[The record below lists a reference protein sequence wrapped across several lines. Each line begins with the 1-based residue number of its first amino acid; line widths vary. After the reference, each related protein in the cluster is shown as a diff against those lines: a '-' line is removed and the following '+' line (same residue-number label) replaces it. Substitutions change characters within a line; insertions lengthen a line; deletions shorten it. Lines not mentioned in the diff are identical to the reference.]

1 MDLSSFIKIYHGSG
15 ENDLVLIYSTL
26 RGTLLQVS
34 RSVADALQESGLKG
48 PEQEILVW
56 LGILVPDAEAE
67 KRQVA
72 GYFDWANANARR
84 FTALVTLN
92 QDCNPAGPGCH
103 ENRLGGIEHMSEETA
118 DLLVEKILKGPLA
131 TGREVQLEFRGG
143 EALLSIPLIR
153 RIAGPL
159 REAAVAK
166 GSGFSF
172 NLVTDGSLLTRAVVE
187 ELLPLGLAGARVNI
201 DVPADFHNSRQP
213 AASNHGNHDV
223 VLNNI
228 SQICDVLKIRAMGRF
243 TRENHRRVPELLDL
257 LEQAGITPDM
267 LQMVQ
272 FSPVVPGGEA
282 SGSDAFPSGCACSGE
297 PWQMEASLQLRGE
310 ILKRG
315 WSTPKPK
322 LADCMVEF
330 ENDLVVARD
339 GSLYKCPAFM
349 GSDDMKI
356 GSLAGGIEDYRKS
369 HNLDVWK
376 NGTCLECSYLPL
388 CFGGCRFMQRLRS
401 GAIDGVDCR
410 KEYFDA
416 VLERI
421 VRQDIEFRRK

>member
-1 MDLSSFIKIYHGSG
+1 MDLSSFIKIYHGTG

-34 RSVADALQESGLKG
+34 RSVADTLQESGLKG

-92 QDCNPAGPGCH
+92 QDCSTAGPGCH
-103 ENRLGGIEHMSEETA
+103 EDRLGGIEHMSEATA
-118 DLLVEKILKGPLA
+118 GLLVDKILKKPIA
-131 TGREVQLEFRGG
+131 AGREVQLEFRGC
-143 EALLSIPLIR
+143 ESLLSIPLIR

-159 REAAVAK
+159 REAAVAN
-166 GSGFSF
+166 GTEFSF
-172 NLVTDGSLLTRAVVE
+172 SLVTDGRLLTRDVVE
-187 ELLPLGLAGARVNI
+187 DLLPLGLAGARVNI
-201 DVPADFHNSRQP
+201 DVPADIHSSRQP
-213 AASNHGNHDV
+213 FVSGPAEHDIILSN
-223 VLNNI
+223 I
-228 SQICDVLKIRAMGRF
+228 KQIYSLVKVRIMGRF
-243 TRENHRRVPELLDL
+243 TRENHRRVPELLQL
-257 LEQAGITPDM
+257 LEQGGITPDM
-267 LQMVQ
+267 IQMVQ

-282 SGSDAFPSGCACSGE
+282 AGSGAFPSGCACGNE

-310 ILKRG
+310 ILKKG

-330 ENDLVVARD
+330 ENDLVVALD

-349 GSDDMKI
+349 GRDDMKI

-388 CFGGCRFMQRLRS
+388 CFGGCRFMQRMRS

-416 VLERI
+416 VLERV